1 MLVTLRDSGSLAGW
15 VQRQDRRAWQMPAL
29 VANMLDLGTEARSCS
44 PILVLTGRER
54 GSCNGYTNDPRNIRP
69 ISGRPLALRRWSS
82 AKNGERDGSGHP
94 VACAYRGQGR
104 ALQAPRALA
113 LWPLTALPLLELHQI
128 RHPHT
133 GTARTSTHVIPRGC
147 LKHVRRRLTKKQQQA
162 ACSGDRPRY
171 FSPNR
176 GDHGKGT
183 TSNVNFRPSS
193 SQRGVPTACLS
204 NL

>member
-1 MLVTLRDSGSLAGW
+1 LLFTLRDSGSLAGC
-15 VQRQDRRAWQMPAL
+15 VQRQDRRAWQLPAL
-29 VANMLDLGTEARSCS
+29 VDSMLDLGTEARSCS

-113 LWPLTALPLLELHQI
+113 LLA
-128 RHPHT
+128 PHSPPS
-133 GTARTSTHVIPRGC
+133 ARTPPDSPSTHRYSQDKHAWCTSRVSKTCAAAAHQEAAASSKQHAAVIALGTFPQTGATTE
-147 LKHVRRRLTKKQQQA
+147 KARR
-162 ACSGDRPRY
+162 
-171 FSPNR
+171 
-176 GDHGKGT
+176 
-183 TSNVNFRPSS
+183 VM
-193 SQRGVPTACLS
+193 
-204 NL
+204 